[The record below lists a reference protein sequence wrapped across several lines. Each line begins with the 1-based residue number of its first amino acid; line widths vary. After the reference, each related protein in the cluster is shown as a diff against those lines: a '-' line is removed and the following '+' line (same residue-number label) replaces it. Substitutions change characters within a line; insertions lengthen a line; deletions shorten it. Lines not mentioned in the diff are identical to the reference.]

1 MCKGWGCY
9 NPGLV
14 VAIRPRRRLPA
25 LIRRRLT
32 ACSCRQ
38 RIPRY
43 EGVLFHSRR
52 HGSRLGVSP
61 APHLAFCI
69 FMSFKGFFFLLYHP
83 ALCLFAPS
91 MGFFLLFCAQLAHLF
106 CGGVVL
112 GRVGTHRWWSPSHTL
127 ATPTASW

>member
-69 FMSFKGFFFLLYHP
+69 FMSSKGFFF
-83 ALCLFAPS
+83 
-91 MGFFLLFCAQLAHLF
+91 LFCAQLAHLF